1 VEREKIARSSSKKK
15 REMTFLEV
23 KNLSKSFGG
32 LQVLSKIDF
41 DLDPR
46 EILGLIGPNGSGK
59 TTLFNLITGFLKP
72 NAGRILFKGKEIT
85 KLANH
90 RVCQAGI
97 SRTFQLVKPFAHMT
111 ALQNVMVGRMYGRK
125 PAQNLREAR
134 KEAEEILEST
144 GLGAKKFKVAQS
156 LTLSDRKRLEL
167 AKALATKPELLL
179 VDEMM
184 AGLNLAETEEAIT
197 MIKNIRDSGI
207 TMMVVEHVM
216 SAVLEIS
223 DRIMVLN
230 AGEKIAEGAPDQIM
244 ENKQVIEAY
253 LGKESY
259 ARD

>member
-1 VEREKIARSSSKKK
+1 
-15 REMTFLEV
+15 MTFLEV
-23 KNLSKSFGG
+23 KSLSKSFGG

-41 DLDPR
+41 DLHQR

-72 NAGRILFKGKEIT
+72 NAGRIVFRGKDIT
-85 KLANH
+85 KASSH

-97 SRTFQLVKPFAHMT
+97 ARTFQLVKPFAHMT

-125 PAQNLREAR
+125 PAQNLKEAR

-167 AKALATKPELLL
+167 AKALATKPDLLL

-184 AGLNLAETEEAIT
+184 AGLTLTETEEAIT
-197 MIKNIRDSGI
+197 MIRKIRDSGI

-216 SAVLEIS
+216 RAVLGIS

-230 AGEKIAEGAPDQIM
+230 AGEKIAEGAPDEIM
-244 ENKQVIEAY
+244 GDQQVIEAY
-253 LGKESY
+253 LGKDSY